1 MGKVKLRQV
10 IYFICIRL
18 IETSTALTLTSQNY
32 LVAAETLITP
42 GYFVGRKWCQYKFSN
57 YIGYPAFGSCYQVK
71 SSLHGNPTSSR
82 RNSVDEKIELVF
94 TVLTLSMHLI
104 GLAEQRLQ
112 LTTFIEKRLI
122 PGLLGSLKLG

>member
-1 MGKVKLRQV
+1 M
-10 IYFICIRL
+10 
-18 IETSTALTLTSQNY
+18 
-32 LVAAETLITP
+32 
-42 GYFVGRKWCQYKFSN
+42 GRKWCQYEFCN
-57 YIGYPAFGSCYQVK
+57 YIGYSAFGSCYQVK
-71 SSLHGNPTSSR
+71 ISLYGNPTSSR